1 LTSIPGTPSAGCG
14 LQSGI
19 QSLELQ
25 QREVAT
31 WTHWVHPLGAM
42 ESTTTLT
49 LNDAIPLESSIAN
62 ISLGNTAKSY
72 RRAMASERRVYEI
85 LL

>member
-1 LTSIPGTPSAGCG
+1 
-14 LQSGI
+14 
-19 QSLELQ
+19 
-25 QREVAT
+25 
-31 WTHWVHPLGAM
+31 M